1 MIALDQKDVPNIS
14 EQLPVVGDG
23 DLGDFTFDE
32 VLAKELGE
40 TIIHYCQVIQQLIKQ
55 LKEVKSFPGFACNSL
70 KKEAKDKD
78 NFVFVFR
85 GSDYVQLVRK
95 ETNEIRNCL
104 YVYKIYL
111 WSMKH

>member
-1 MIALDQKDVPNIS
+1 MIALDQKEIPNVS
-14 EQLPVVGDG
+14 ETLPIVGDG
-23 DLGDFTFDE
+23 DLGDFKFDE

-40 TIIHYCQVIQQLIKQ
+40 TIIHYCLVIQQLIKQ
-55 LKEVKSFPGFACNSL
+55 LKEVKSFPGFACNSI
-70 KKEAKDKD
+70 KKDDKKND

-111 WSMKH
+111 

>member
-1 MIALDQKDVPNIS
+1 MIALDQKEIPNVS
-14 EQLPVVGDG
+14 EKLPTVGDG
-23 DLGDFTFDE
+23 DLGDFKFDE

-40 TIIHYCQVIQQLIKQ
+40 KIVHYCLVIQQLIKQ

-70 KKEAKDKD
+70 KKEETKD

-104 YVYKIYL
+104 YVYKVYL
-111 WSMKH
+111 

>member
-1 MIALDQKDVPNIS
+1 MIALDQKEIPNVS
-14 EQLPVVGDG
+14 EQLPTVGDG
-23 DLGDFTFDE
+23 DLGDFKFDE

-40 TIIHYCQVIQQLIKQ
+40 TIIHYCLVIQQLIKQ
-55 LKEVKSFPGFACNSL
+55 LKEVKSFPGFTCNSL
-70 KKEAKDKD
+70 QKEEKTKE

-111 WSMKH
+111 

>member
-1 MIALDQKDVPNIS
+1 MIALDQKDVPNVA
-14 EQLPVVGDG
+14 EQLPIVGDG
-23 DLGDFTFDE
+23 DLGEFTFDE

-70 KKEAKDKD
+70 KQEEKDKE

-104 YVYKIYL
+104 YVYKIYV
-111 WSMKH
+111 